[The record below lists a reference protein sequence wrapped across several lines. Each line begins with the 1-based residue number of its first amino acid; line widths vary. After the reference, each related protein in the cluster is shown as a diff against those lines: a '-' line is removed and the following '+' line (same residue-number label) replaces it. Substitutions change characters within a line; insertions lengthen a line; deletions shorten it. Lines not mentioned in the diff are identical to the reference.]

1 MRFYNVKV
9 ILIIITVIS
18 LYLLFDFVENDN
30 ELLLVL
36 LLIYFTNCIAFIC
49 GIRYMKFYKFPVG
62 VVFPVINV
70 LYFCYSIVFVPFDEF
85 QCGIFNYKILWYIL
99 ISNIIFYIV
108 YFTLLESQKS
118 SVALPTKKK
127 YRLDVLF
134 FVAICCFL
142 GSLVTWPISDFE
154 NTLRYLSISLLISLY
169 LSKKSNWVVIVVF
182 LGILSYTFVQA
193 IMTTLVLTIVYL
205 MLFCLVN
212 IFLTQQNSKGRI
224 ILLYCILGVGSFFVF
239 LYSAQKMEIRNN
251 LWSEN
256 ISAKEKI
263 SINEIIQKVSENKDI
278 TSVQGSFW
286 WRLSYSA
293 SAISTVYENT
303 PSSVPYWNGDTYWPI
318 VTKFIPRFLWANK
331 PKESMGQRFGHAYGL
346 IADDNLTT
354 SMNTPIL
361 AEGYM
366 NYGIGGVVI
375 ISIVMAFGGALSFI
389 SINKGKLL
397 ETIDPFEKFVLA
409 AFVVYFIQWESNLSM
424 FIGKVVILSF
434 IRLILIKS
442 LKNI

>member
-1 MRFYNVKV
+1 
-9 ILIIITVIS
+9 
-18 LYLLFDFVENDN
+18 
-30 ELLLVL
+30 
-36 LLIYFTNCIAFIC
+36 
-49 GIRYMKFYKFPVG
+49 
-62 VVFPVINV
+62 
-70 LYFCYSIVFVPFDEF
+70 
-85 QCGIFNYKILWYIL
+85 
-99 ISNIIFYIV
+99 
-108 YFTLLESQKS
+108 
-118 SVALPTKKK
+118 
-127 YRLDVLF
+127 
-134 FVAICCFL
+134 
-142 GSLVTWPISDFE
+142 VTWPISDFE